1 MKPLDPLNQ
10 IAHWISQHPG
20 VFQHQFEGETLQLR
34 EINSGKTRS
43 LSPRDIQHLEVKQN
57 SLKPQE
63 EYLIL
68 LLADGGQLVLA
79 PQGFVFGPD
88 FRNTGPLSLPSQV
101 YCLQDFHQLFTQLSH
116 VAAEPDR
123 RREALDLI
131 LVLIAILD
139 GARAVGLDVGLET
152 RNVEKIL
159 VALERGDLLPHPHGA
174 SGKNYPIS

>member
-1 MKPLDPLNQ
+1 MSPLDPLNQ

-20 VFQHQFEGETLQLR
+20 VFQCQFEGGNLQLR
-34 EINSGKTRS
+34 EISSGKTRS
-43 LSPRDIQHLEVKQN
+43 LGPREIHHLEEKQN

-63 EYLIL
+63 NYLIVL
-68 LLADGGQLVLA
+68 LENGVQLVLA

-88 FRNTGPLSLPSQV
+88 FGNTGPLSLPSQV
-101 YCLQDFHQLFTQLSH
+101 YCLQDYHQLFSQLSH

-139 GARAVGLDVGLET
+139 GARTIGLDVDVET

-159 VALERGDLLPHPHGA
+159 KALEQGEALPPPHGA
-174 SGKNYPIS
+174 PGKNYPIS